1 MFRAVILLL
10 SLTLVACS
18 NGNGDNTNAN
28 DSNNTVQES
37 PAPDFTTADAWLE
50 SFVDVEPLFP
60 GGSMV
65 IVDKKRGIIHQSAFG
80 NQTEES
86 LVLLASTSKVPTVML
101 LMALHEDD
109 VNVNFDIQA
118 AIANYLPWQGV
129 WDPAITTEHLVSNRS
144 GIPGLGNVFSR
155 PADYGVHLCQYL
167 PVGTL
172 QECAEKLYTT
182 PLPALASTPAN
193 TAFDYGGSAWQLA
206 GAVAELVGGGT
217 WNQLWDQYIGEPC
230 GLEIA
235 RFGNML
241 SAVSSWEG
249 NPEGLLG
256 QDNPNMEAGLMSNL
270 EDYAALISLHLN
282 DGACGDTQV
291 LSPEGVAFMREE
303 RTPSEGGS
311 LGYGMGWWIV
321 PASEEDSVYL
331 YVDPGFYGA
340 VSWIDIKREYGG
352 VALFEEYS
360 GTDGGIGS
368 QGVLE
373 QLIPIIEEAI
383 DAVR

>member
-1 MFRAVILLL
+1 MFRVVILLL
-10 SLTLVACS
+10 SSALVACS
-18 NGNGDNTNAN
+18 SGNGNE
-28 DSNNTVQES
+28 SNNTVQES
-37 PAPDFTTADAWLE
+37 SAPDFTMADAWLE
-50 SFVDVEPLFP
+50 SFVDFEPLFP

-65 IVDKKRGIIHQSAFG
+65 IVDKKRGVIHKSAFG
-80 NQTEES
+80 SQTEES

-109 VNVNFDIQA
+109 DNVNFDIQTA
-118 AIANYLPWQGV
+118 VANYLPWQGV

-167 PVGTL
+167 PAGTL
-172 QECAEKLYTT
+172 QECAEKIYTT

-206 GAVAELVGGGT
+206 GGVAELVGGGT

-241 SAVSSWEG
+241 SVASNWEG

-256 QDNPNMEAGLMSNL
+256 QDNPNMEAGLVSDL

-311 LGYGMGWWIV
+311 LGYGMGWWVV
-321 PASEEDSVYL
+321 PASEEGSVYL

-352 VALFEEYS
+352 VVLFEEYS
-360 GTDGGIGS
+360 GIGGGIGS
-368 QGVLE
+368 EGVLR